1 MTRDFTLHPHILD
14 IVKNLIFIAVRLAT
28 PLLLAA
34 LGEVIAERAGV
45 INVGIEGMVL
55 AGALAGFA
63 VSYATHSAVDGA
75 LAAIAAGALL
85 AALSGVF
92 AVALR
97 GDQVVV
103 GTAVNILSLG
113 LTGVFFRVMFGES
126 GASAAAFQPI
136 SIPILGKLPLV
147 GEALFQQDAIGYTAL
162 ILVPVCHW
170 FLFRT
175 TAGLRLR
182 SVGEYP
188 AAADA
193 NSISVPSTR
202 AMALIFGGGMAGLA
216 GAYLSIGYTNGFVE
230 NMSGGRGFIAL
241 AIVILGRWTPIGAL
255 GAALLFGFAS
265 ALQYQFQASQTH
277 VPYQLFLA
285 LPYLLTLAAL
295 LVRAKVRYAAP
306 AALGEAWKRG

>member
-1 MTRDFTLHPHILD
+1 MHPHTLD
-14 IVKNLIFIAVRLAT
+14 IVKNLLYIALHLAT

-34 LGEVIAERAGV
+34 LGEVIVERAGV

-63 VSYATHSAVDGA
+63 VSYGTHSAVIGA
-75 LAAIAAGALL
+75 LAAVGAGVVIALL
-85 AALSGVF
+85 SSLF

-97 GDQVVV
+97 SDQVVV

-113 LTGVFFRVMFGES
+113 LTGVLFRALFSQS
-126 GASAAAFQPI
+126 GASATAFQPI
-136 SIPILGKLPLV
+136 AVPVLSKLPV
-147 GEALFQQDAIGYTAL
+147 IGEALFQQDAIGYLAL
-162 ILVPVCHW
+162 LMVPACHW
-170 FLFRT
+170 FLYHT
-175 TAGLRLR
+175 MAGLRLR

-188 AAADA
+188 PAADA
-193 NSISVPSTR
+193 ASISVPRQRTL
-202 AMALIFGGGMAGLA
+202 ALLFGGGMAGLA

-230 NMSGGRGFIAL
+230 SMSGGRGFIAL
-241 AIVILGRWTPIGAL
+241 AIVILGRWTPVGAL
-255 GAALLFGFAS
+255 WAALLFGLAS
-265 ALQYQFQASQTH
+265 ALQYQFQATDTH

-295 LVRAKVRYAAP
+295 LIRAKTRYAAP

>member
-1 MTRDFTLHPHILD
+1 LHPHTLD
-14 IVKNLIFIAVRLAT
+14 IVKNLLYIALHLAT

-34 LGEVIAERAGV
+34 LGEVIVERAGV

-63 VSYATHSAVDGA
+63 VSYGTHSAVLGA
-75 LAAIAAGALL
+75 VAAVGAGVTLALL
-85 AALSGVF
+85 SSLF

-97 GDQVVV
+97 SDQVVV

-113 LTGVFFRVMFGES
+113 LTGVLFRALFSQS
-126 GASAAAFQPI
+126 GASATAFQPI
-136 SIPILGKLPLV
+136 SIPWLSRLPLV
-147 GEALFQQDAIGYTAL
+147 GEALFQQDAIGYVAL
-162 ILVPVCHW
+162 LMVPACHW
-170 FLFRT
+170 FLYHT
-175 TAGLRLR
+175 MAGLRLR

-193 NSISVPSTR
+193 SSISVPRTR
-202 AMALIFGGGMAGLA
+202 TLALLFGGGMAGLA

-241 AIVILGRWTPIGAL
+241 AIVILGRWTPLGAL
-255 GAALLFGFAS
+255 GAALLFGLAS
-265 ALQYQFQASQTH
+265 ALQYQFQATDTH

-295 LVRAKVRYAAP
+295 LLRTKVRYAAP
-306 AALGEAWKRG
+306 AALGESWQRG

>member
-1 MTRDFTLHPHILD
+1 MHAHIFD
-14 IVKNLIFIAVRLAT
+14 IVKNLLFVAVHLAT

-63 VSYATHSAVDGA
+63 VSYGTHSAVAGA
-75 LAAIAAGALL
+75 IAAIAAGALL
-85 AALSGVF
+85 ALLSSVF
-92 AVALR
+92 AIALR
-97 GDQVVV
+97 SDQVVV

-113 LTGVFFRVMFGES
+113 LTGVFFRAIFSQS
-126 GASAAAFQPI
+126 GVSATAFH
-136 SIPILGKLPLV
+136 SINIPLLAKLPLI
-147 GEALFQQDAIGYTAL
+147 GEALFQQDAIGYAAWL
-162 ILVPVCHW
+162 LVPVCHW
-170 FLFRT
+170 FLFHT

-188 AAADA
+188 PAADA
-193 NSISVPSTR
+193 NSISVPTTR
-202 AMALIFGGGMAGLA
+202 TLALVWGGAMAGLA

-241 AIVILGRWTPIGAL
+241 AIVILGRWTPLGAL
-255 GAALLFGFAS
+255 AASLLFGLAS
-265 ALQYQFQASQTH
+265 ALQFQFQATGTH
-277 VPYQLFLA
+277 VPYQFFLA

-295 LVRAKVRYAAP
+295 LIRAKTRYSAP
-306 AALGEAWKRG
+306 AALGEAWQRG